1 MASLQLRGSSYA
13 CAFRF
18 HGRRYFVTLG
28 EVTADEASEYAS
40 RVKSIL
46 TRLKL
51 KYISLPPGTGIVD
64 FIQNDGKPPTA
75 TAPVPEKKTFGDLRD
90 RYLREVANG
99 SIEDN
104 TLLTLRI
111 HLNHWAKTLGDGFP
125 MRELSQAEVQGHI
138 NRRVKK
144 KYRGK
149 PISAVTIEK
158 EVKTLRAL
166 WRWAA
171 GAGFVSGEFPGKS
184 LRYPKAAE
192 RLPFAT
198 WEEIERRV
206 ALGESENLWDCLFLQ
221 AQELPAVLEF
231 VRVNATADWLYPMVV
246 AAAHTGARRSELLR
260 AKRADVNLKAKTI
273 TIQEK
278 KRKKGRL
285 TTRSVPLTPLLA
297 QVLTGYLDAHPG
309 GLWLFTMPPA
319 VPHSKGKAITPTP
332 VTKDEAHDHLR
343 RTLDKG
349 KHKVIRGWHVFR
361 HSFISA
367 LVAKGIDQR
376 LIDEMVGHQ
385 TEEQRRR
392 YRHLTP
398 QAKDEALR
406 SVFGG

>member
-1 MASLQLRGSSYA
+1 M
-13 CAFRF
+13 
-18 HGRRYFVTLG
+18 
-28 EVTADEASEYAS
+28 
-40 RVKSIL
+40 KSIL

-51 KYISLPPGTGIVD
+51 KYISLPAGTGIVD
-64 FIQNDGKPPTA
+64 FILHDGKS
-75 TAPVPEKKTFGDLRD
+75 PVASTTTQKKVSFGEIRE
-90 RYLREVANG
+90 RYLREIGNG

-104 TLLTLRI
+104 TLLTIRI
-111 HLNHWAKTLGDGFP
+111 HLNHLGKTVGDGFLL
-125 MRELSQAEVQGHI
+125 RDLTQTELQAHI

-158 EVKTLRAL
+158 EVKTLRAV

-171 GAGFVSGEFPGKS
+171 GAGLVTGAFPVTS
-184 LRYPKAAE
+184 LRYPKVAE
-192 RLPFAT
+192 SPLFAT
-198 WEEIERRV
+198 WVEIERRTQ
-206 ALGESENLWDCLFLQ
+206 LGEGDELWDSLFLQ
-221 AQELPAVLEF
+221 AHEIPAVLNF
-231 VRVNATADWLYPMVV
+231 VREHATADWLHTMVV

-260 AKRADVNLKAKTI
+260 AKQGDLSLAAGTF

-278 KRKKGRL
+278 KRQKGRL
-285 TTRSVPLTPLLA
+285 TSRSVPLTPMLA
-297 QVLTGYLDAHPG
+297 GVLGEYLDRHPG
-309 GLWLFTMPPA
+309 GPWLFAMPGG
-319 VPHSKGKAITPTP
+319 VPRSKGKKLEVSA
-332 VTKDEAHDHLR
+332 VSKDEAHDHLR
-343 RTLDKG
+343 RTLDRG
-349 KHKVIRGWHVFR
+349 KYKVIRGWHTFR

-406 SVFGG
+406 AVFGG